1 VQSTQL
7 KILAGE
13 LEPTTGSVTQSSS
26 NLRVAYLRQEFI
38 EHIVLTRTL
47 KEELMS
53 SFTEEQAILEDIA
66 QCEKELEA
74 TTDTGKMDAVLE
86 RLQELQELAQE
97 SKCYALEPRVLK
109 VMDSMGF
116 TVEDGNALVGSF
128 SGGWKMRIGLAKIL
142 LLDP

>member
-1 VQSTQL
+1 M

-13 LEPTTGSVTQSSS
+13 LEPSTGTVTRSSS
-26 NLRVAYLRQEFI
+26 SLRVAYLRQEFI

-53 SFTEEQAILEDIA
+53 AFAEEQAILLDIA
-66 QCEKELEA
+66 RCETELET
-74 TTDTGKMDAVLE
+74 TTDPAEMDAVLE
-86 RLQELQELAQE
+86 RLQDLQELAKE